1 MKEETFWS
9 SISQISESSGLTST
23 QQLTDV
29 TSNEIFSISQSTS
42 DTEMLSSDR
51 EPMHVELKPIETEV
65 KTEDLHKTDEEPL
78 FGENIGE
85 LKRILKSIL
94 SK

>member
-1 MKEETFWS
+1 MKEEIYWS

-23 QQLTDV
+23 QQLIDV
-29 TSNEIFSISQSTS
+29 TSNEVFSISQSTS
-42 DTEMLSSDR
+42 DTEILLSDM
-51 EPMHVELKPIETEV
+51 EPMHVELKPIENEV

-85 LKRILKSIL
+85 LKRILKSLI